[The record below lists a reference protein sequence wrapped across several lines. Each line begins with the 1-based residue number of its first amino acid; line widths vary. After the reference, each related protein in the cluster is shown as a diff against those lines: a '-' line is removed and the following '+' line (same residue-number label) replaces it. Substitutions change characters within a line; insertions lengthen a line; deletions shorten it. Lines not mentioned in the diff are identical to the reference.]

1 MIQWKVDIT
10 PVGNGAV
17 LERAKIEAARMQCE
31 LLQKQNEILDKID
44 TRLNDIAKA
53 VDK

>member
-1 MIQWKVDIT
+1 MIQWKVDINKIQ
-10 PVGNGAV
+10 GGFI
-17 LERAKIEAARMQCE
+17 EQAKVEAARMQCE

-44 TRLNDIAKA
+44 TRLNDIARA